1 MSVFVTIDIGHSH
14 KFIIKKYRQMNRD
27 DPFIKKLKL
36 NDRISLTVEV
46 FGQSMKFEGLYL
58 RLDDKDELF
67 IQPKERDDALHFP
80 LNSVLSGT
88 VVESAVSST
97 NEDSDSDIYKNI
109 DLDDP
114 EFKGYFLF
122 RGENEIDV
130 EKILSEK
137 IDCAFV
143 PDELNF
149 NAVHLLIRSIVVS
162 DFVLYFFKK
171 DDVVE
176 LFEKVTDLFLG
187 KVHGDYDSVVVEFV
201 SQKCTADKILLDKD
215 YLRGFLVGV
224 VCLYVTNFNLY
235 LSVPDDDS
243 VIKSKIRKCESYLE
257 WCLSNSFFLACGAAA
272 MRIVNEELFNL
283 FFAWSEVYKTLDL
296 LSRLMSNRSRS
307 YIFLHYLFLNRR
319 FHDNKLIPKFFNYIE
334 KLYLY
339 ALCIR
344 DLNYCVHELFVK
356 KTENQDPD
364 KFDRFYEVLKDKY
377 NIELFS
383 SSLTNCCPSMVFPI
397 VKEHLYFP
405 VKRLLLSYLNM
416 CSLTDSKEL
425 YIKIWDKK
433 QEKEFGD
440 LIKNTYDL
448 DVSLNDSLRIIY
460 ERFVNFKD
468 NFMLRMLLI
477 VAQTFDTLDDLKSDG
492 EESENKL
499 QKLNLMITELLGS
512 LKNNGIRY
520 LAVSGDYLNRVISCL
535 TRLANVTDFGK
546 NACFSEAEESLLI
559 NKSTSKEQI
568 SVDSKEIFSE
578 FVNKYLTIINNFSY
592 ADVFVDYFYSRF
604 VPEITIDLDRSC
616 ISSNSDTGTLYIPI
630 RIHNSAGGQPV
641 QASSLKINVSSGTYS
656 NLHETKYRNK
666 TIVMNDS
673 MYHVAEIKLDDT
685 SFPINVEVVFG
696 YRFKSSYNFENDQF
710 SYADT
715 EKTEN
720 LILDGSGIK
729 DDGFHGIK
737 NIFRDYCSGS
747 VVKDPKMFFGRE
759 DDIKNVIHNIRD
771 ENNRLISNRCVCI
784 YGQTRTGKSSLL
796 YHIKQELRKC
806 ENNLVVDLGDI
817 GTAGSEHGFWYSILY
832 TLAEEIES
840 NHEDIYDRIKSKY
853 DFGFSPDFE
862 KLKSN
867 ENYFIDY
874 VRQIQRLLKK
884 EFPLAQIIILIDE
897 FTYVYDWIKQGRFSV
912 DFMKFWK
919 ALMTNH
925 DICSLI
931 VGQDHM
937 MKFINDERFTNA
949 FGVVK
954 TWEVNYLDRQSAY
967 RLITKPLSDDPEY
980 AGRNSC
986 SIRSDAVEALID
998 YTSGSAYLLMNL
1010 CADFVDYLNERHA
1023 DTATRAHVEDFVQRH
1038 MSGIEERWFEPLFN
1052 DKIEFDSKDS
1062 IIQNKNILKKIAD
1075 NSSDEIWT
1083 NINSLDL
1090 STNEMVRFDNLCERH
1105 VVEKKN
1111 GKCRIAVK
1119 LYTEWLRNK

>member
-1 MSVFVTIDIGHSH
+1 MSVFVTIDIGRSH
-14 KFIIKKYRQMNRD
+14 KFIIKKYRQMNRE

-187 KVHGDYDSVVVEFV
+187 KVHGDYYSVVVEFV
-201 SQKCTADKILLDKD
+201 SEKCTADKILLDKD
-215 YLRGFLVGV
+215 YLRDFLVGV
-224 VCLYVTNFNLY
+224 VCLYVNSLNL
-235 LSVPDDDS
+235 LLTDPKDDS
-243 VIKSKIRKCESYLE
+243 VIKSQIRKYESYMKL
-257 WCLSNSFFLACGAAA
+257 CLNNSFFLVGSAG
-272 MRIVNEELFNL
+272 RNEESLNL
-283 FFAWSEVYKTLDL
+283 YFAWTDISKELAL
-296 LSRLMSNRSRS
+296 LSRLMFNRSLF
-307 YIFLHYLFLNRR
+307 YVFLHSLFLNNRELDIESIR
-319 FHDNKLIPKFFNYIE
+319 FYHTSME
-334 KLYLY
+334 KLFSSMLFY
-339 ALCIR
+339 R
-344 DLNYCVHELFVK
+344 DLKDADPKSFVQSELDD
-356 KTENQDPD
+356 EQDVFEMFSD
-364 KFDRFYEVLKDKY
+364 VLKVKY
-377 NIELFS
+377 NIENISFS
-383 SSLTNCCPSMVFPI
+383 QTNYSSSMVFPI

-416 CSLTDSKEL
+416 CSLSDSKEL

-433 QEKEFGD
+433 LEKEFGD

-468 NFMLRMLLI
+468 NFMLKMILI
-477 VAQTFDTLDDLKSDG
+477 SAQAFLIMIGEKIDDDKQ
-492 EESENKL
+492 ENKL

-512 LKNNGIRY
+512 LKNNGIKY

-578 FVNKYLTIINNFSY
+578 FVNEYLTRINNFSY

>member
-1 MSVFVTIDIGHSH
+1 MSVFVTIDIGRSH

-97 NEDSDSDIYKNI
+97 KEDNNSDIYKNI

-149 NAVHLLIRSIVVS
+149 NAVHLLIRSIALS
-162 DFVLYFFKK
+162 DFVLYFFKE
-171 DDVVE
+171 DDVVDF
-176 LFEKVTDLFLG
+176 LQTVTDLFLG
-187 KVHGDYDSVVVEFV
+187 KVHGDYYSVVVEFV
-201 SQKCTADKILLDKD
+201 SEKCTADKILLDKD
-215 YLRGFLVGV
+215 YLRDFLVGV
-224 VCLYVTNFNLY
+224 VCLYVNSLKLLLTD
-235 LSVPDDDS
+235 PKDDS
-243 VIKSKIRKCESYLE
+243 VIKSQIRKYESYMKL
-257 WCLSNSFFLACGAAA
+257 CLNNSFFLVGSAG
-272 MRIVNEELFNL
+272 RNEESLNL
-283 FFAWSEVYKTLDL
+283 YFAWTDISKELAL
-296 LSRLMSNRSRS
+296 LSRLMFNRSLF
-307 YIFLHYLFLNRR
+307 YVFLHSLFLNNRELDIESIR
-319 FHDNKLIPKFFNYIE
+319 FYPIFME
-334 KLYLY
+334 KLFSFMLF
-339 ALCIR
+339 CR
-344 DLNYCVHELFVK
+344 DLKDADPKSFVQSELDD
-356 KTENQDPD
+356 EQDVFEMFSD
-364 KFDRFYEVLKDKY
+364 VLKVKY
-377 NIELFS
+377 NIENISFS
-383 SSLTNCCPSMVFPI
+383 QTNYSSSMVFPI

-416 CSLTDSKEL
+416 CSLSDSKEL

-468 NFMLRMLLI
+468 NFMLKMILI
-477 VAQTFDTLDDLKSDG
+477 SAQAFLIMMGEKIDDDKQ
-492 EESENKL
+492 ENKL

-512 LKNNGIRY
+512 LKNNGIKY

-578 FVNKYLTIINNFSY
+578 FVNKYLTRINNFSY
-592 ADVFVDYFYSRF
+592 EDVFVDYFYSRF

-986 SIRSDAVEALID
+986 SIRSDAVDALID

-1083 NINSLDL
+1083 NINSLYL